1 MNERIQELRKQA
13 MVSEAYYP
21 AGNDGHPEYRS
32 YLSEEKFAELIV
44 RECAKVI
51 DELEDAVVI
60 YRLGGENTGEISKSE
75 LIKQHFGVEE

>member
-1 MNERIQELRKQA
+1 MNERIKELRKQA

-44 RECAKVI
+44 AECVDRWEK
-51 DELEDAVVI
+51 EYE
-60 YRLGGENTGEISKSE
+60 
-75 LIKQHFGVEE
+75 